1 MTSHIGLLGSGSMG
15 TEHTFFSL
23 DVEQSAARAESVAA
37 LLESKGGFLSN
48 AEVEVALL
56 KDLLSEAVGE
66 RDAAV
71 ASLARLRAEAEL
83 HSKEARLM

>member
-1 MTSHIGLLGSGSMG
+1 MTSHNSLLGTGSVG

-37 LLESKGGFLSN
+37 LLESKGGQLSN
-48 AEVEVALL
+48 AEVEIALL

-71 ASLARLRAEAEL
+71 ARLARLRSEAEL
-83 HSKEARLM
+83 HSKKARLA